1 MKNRWSDRGETSRKK
16 AQKAQLV
23 WWGVGVAVALVV
35 AVTWLWG
42 GEEEAEQP
50 ESAAEEQAMAQ
61 AAQVMGEAFGGAK
74 EQHDSGEAMAIVE
87 ALREEEAQQAAW
99 EEGEEVHMIGDIQQD
114 YSLYVTLLGRNVP
127 EGQVFQ
133 MVSAMEEEFNFGR
146 SRPGDQWEATVRPDG
161 RIEEFRYETSPE
173 SVWVTTLIPGEGY
186 ETEELEIDVE
196 VKHREVAGEVE
207 GSFWMTMESMGYG
220 GVLPMRFM
228 QVFEYSIDFNTE
240 TRDGDHFAMV
250 VEEIYLDDEF
260 LRYGRVVAATYI
272 GMRGVREAYY
282 YETDEESGYYAADGE
297 SLQRQFLRSPL
308 EVTRVTSNFG
318 RRVHPITGDER
329 MHHGVDYGA
338 PTGTRVRAVA
348 DGRVTFAGW
357 RGGYGK
363 LLIIE
368 HSGGYSTRFAH
379 LSAFDVSSGQRV
391 SQGQLVARSGN
402 TGNSTAPHLHY
413 EMLQHGQHIDPLTV
427 EATSGDPLRGA
438 NLEAFKADVVAELG
452 PRLEEVLGEESASA
466 VMALRGEEEVEDDE

>member
-1 MKNRWSDRGETSRKK
+1 MKNRWSDRGESSRTK
-16 AQKAQLV
+16 AEKMQRLWAII
-23 WWGVGVAVALVV
+23 GVGLALVV
-35 AVTWLWG
+35 AFVWLWSG
-42 GEEEAEQP
+42 DDPEEVEAQAVQIEAVSAATAAVDGALEEAR
-50 ESAAEEQAMAQ
+50 
-61 AAQVMGEAFGGAK
+61 

-87 ALREEEAQQAAW
+87 AMHIEEAQQAVW
-99 EEGEEVHMIGDIQQD
+99 EEGEEIHMMGDIEQD

-133 MVSAMEEEFNFGR
+133 MVSAMEEEFDFRR
-146 SRPGDQWEATVRPDG
+146 SRPGDRWEATIRPDG

-173 SVWVTTLIPGEGY
+173 SVWVTELIPGEGY

-196 VKHREVAGEVE
+196 VKHHEIAGEVE
-207 GSFWMTMESMGYG
+207 GSFWMSMESMGYG
-220 GVLPMRFM
+220 GVLPMSFM

-260 LRYGRVVAATYI
+260 LRYGRVLAATYI
-272 GMRGVREAYY
+272 GDRGVREAYY

-308 EVTRVTSNFG
+308 EVTRVTSTFG

-338 PTGTRVRAVA
+338 PEGTRVQAVA

-368 HSGGYSTRFAH
+368 HSGGYSTRYAH
-379 LSAFDVSSGQRV
+379 LSAFDVSAGQRV

-413 EMLQHGQHIDPLTV
+413 EMLQHGQHIDPLEV
-427 EATSGDPLRGA
+427 EATSGDPLRGSD
-438 NLEAFKADVVAELG
+438 LEAFEDDVVAELG
-452 PRLEEVLGEESASA
+452 PRLESVLGEASPEA
-466 VMALRGEEEVEDDE
+466 ALVLRGDEELED